1 MASNA
6 AESSSSKLEFDVN
19 MTCNSCASKVQQS
32 LETIGVKKFD
42 IDVQNQSVVVD
53 TDIPFAKVLGA
64 IQATGK
70 KAVLKGYGSPQGTSS
85 KPSAVAEIFST
96 SGIMGVVRFSQI
108 SDRECVID
116 GTIDGLSDGVHRVEI
131 HELGDLSN
139 GCESTGDVYE
149 PRTGVVGNSQF
160 LNRDAIIAF
169 RSMDALVK
177 WSQTVLGEAYLG
189 KRMSW
194 LKSAT
199 LLGGHFLYVLR
210 GPQLLVKDVIL
221 IQGLLVALSL
231 EHLEYLK
238 IQSAF
243 ARVMESA
250 FGTKLMLQ
258 LNSDYKQINKLHAVF
273 FILNK

>member
-64 IQATGK
+64 IQATGM

-116 GTIDGLSDGVHRVEI
+116 GTIDGLSDGVHTVEI

-149 PRTGVVGNSQF
+149 PRTGVVGNSQKYGCLGEVEPDSTGRSVF
-160 LNRDAIIAF
+160 RKTNELVKVSDIIGRSLLICSAKSPTASKGCDINSRLACGIIA
-169 RSMDALVK
+169 RASGI
-177 WSQTVLGEAYLG
+177 SQNPKRICACDGVSIWDEAN
-189 KRMSW
+189 
-194 LKSAT
+194 A
-199 LLGGHFLYVLR
+199 
-210 GPQLLVKDVIL
+210 P
-221 IQGLLVALSL
+221 
-231 EHLEYLK
+231 
-238 IQSAF
+238 
-243 ARVMESA
+243 
-250 FGTKLMLQ
+250 TK
-258 LNSDYKQINKLHAVF
+258 
-273 FILNK
+273 